1 MLQWILKTLWLQKI
15 SLLSSAGGVALA
27 FTLVL
32 ILDAVFVG
40 ESKQIVAYIRHS
52 SPDVWVMQRGVGNMH
67 MASTYVWDWKA
78 RRVAEL
84 PGVKQATP
92 ILYLNSVIKAG
103 NRNWFAFIVGM
114 SPNTTRGG
122 PWAMVSGKSIPGPG
136 EIILPNVISRLT
148 GIGLGDEARI
158 ADKVFKISGLSDGT
172 FSMANSV
179 AFVTMSDLEDVIS
192 ASGTV
197 SYILVDA
204 EPGVDPYQLAT
215 LIESE
220 VDKVSALPQAP
231 FIKNDFDMAMMMG
244 VEIIFFMT
252 IIGSGLAAMIIAFT
266 AYLQVARR
274 RRELAI
280 SKALGVRNPAIYS
293 AIITQT
299 LIITVLGYVIA
310 LGLALGLFPILSTL
324 VPQITL
330 FVTTAAL
337 FRLGLIA
344 LVVALIAA
352 LVPAYMVARVDPMT
366 AFKV

>member
-1 MLQWILKTLWLQKI
+1 MLRWIIKTLWSQKT
-15 SLLSSAGGVALA
+15 SLFSSAGGVALA
-27 FTLVL
+27 FTLV
-32 ILDAVFVG
+32 ITLDAVFVG
-40 ESKQIVAYIRHS
+40 ESNQIVAYIRHS
-52 SPDVWVMQRGVGNMH
+52 NPDVWVMQRGVGNMH

-78 RRVAEL
+78 KRVADL
-84 PGVKQATP
+84 PGVKKATP

-103 NRNWFAFIVGM
+103 DRNWFAFIVGLP
-114 SPNTTRGG
+114 PNTTRGG
-122 PWAMVSGKSIPGPG
+122 PWAMVSGEAIPGPG
-136 EIILPNVISRLT
+136 EIVLPNVISKLT
-148 GIGLGDEARI
+148 GIGLGDEASI
-158 ADKVFKISGLSDGT
+158 ADKTFKIVGLSEGT

-179 AFVTMSDLEDVIS
+179 AFVTFPDLEDVIS
-192 ASGTV
+192 ASGTI

-204 EPGVDPYQLAT
+204 EPGQDPYKLAA
-215 LIESE
+215 LIEDE

-252 IIGSGLAAMIIAFT
+252 IIGSGLATMIIAFT
-266 AYLQVARR
+266 AYSQVSRR

-280 SKALGVRNPAIYS
+280 SKALGVHNSSIY
-293 AIITQT
+293 AATILQT
-299 LIITVLGYVIA
+299 LIITGLGYVIA
-310 LGLALGLFPILSTL
+310 LVLALGLFPVLSAL

-330 FVTTAAL
+330 FVTNEAL

-344 LVVALIAA
+344 LAVALVAA